1 MKQLL
6 NNRIAKRYAGAL
18 FEIVVELDK
27 VDEIYKELNSFIAFC
42 NNEFCLKEFLSQ
54 TFIDKKERMEVI
66 NLLGEELSLGT
77 EFISFMYLLIEN
89 ERTRYL
95 LKILQEFAR
104 LRNDFLGILIV
115 NVISA
120 KKLKDDEINKIK
132 NMVEKAMD
140 KSVVINEKVSPE
152 IIGGYIINVHGK
164 LYNSSIK
171 TQLENLYNY
180 LKQGAFVYGG

>member
-18 FEIVVELDK
+18 FEIALELDRI
-27 VDEIYKELNSFIAFC
+27 EGIYKELNSFIAFC

-54 TFIDKKERMEVI
+54 TFINKKERMEVI
-66 NLLGEELSLGT
+66 NLLGKELSLSA
-77 EFISFMYLLIEN
+77 EFISFMDLLIEN
-89 ERTRYL
+89 ERTKYL

-115 NVISA
+115 NVVSA
-120 KKLKDDEINKIK
+120 KKLKDGEINKIK
-132 NMVEKAMD
+132 NMIEKAMG
-140 KSVVINEKVSPE
+140 KSVVINEKVSSE
-152 IIGGYIINVHGK
+152 IIGGYIINIEGK

-171 TQLENLYNY
+171 THLENLHNY